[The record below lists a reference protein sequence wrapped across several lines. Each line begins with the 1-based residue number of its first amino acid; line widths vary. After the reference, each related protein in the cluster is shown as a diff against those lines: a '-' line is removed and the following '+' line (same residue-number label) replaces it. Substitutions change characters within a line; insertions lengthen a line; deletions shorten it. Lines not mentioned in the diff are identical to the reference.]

1 MKLTAELGAGA
12 RHQVALVR
20 DARGGRVEFDGAVFD
35 VVMENKPD
43 GALELTLNGH
53 THAVWVAQHGET
65 AYVHAFGRAWT
76 VTLRDPVRGGGADA
90 DEGDIC
96 VAPMPGT
103 VIEVAVAVGERVSA
117 GQTMIVIESMKMQL
131 NLEADRD
138 GIVAEIPCAKGD
150 LFDRDAL
157 LVRLEAGKE

>member
-131 NLEADRD
+131 TAGSGRRWHGRGNSL
-138 GIVAEIPCAKGD
+138 CKG
-150 LFDRDAL
+150 
-157 LVRLEAGKE
+157 

>member
-1 MKLTAELGAGA
+1 MKLTAEVGAGT

-20 DARGGRVEFDGAVFD
+20 DARGGRVEVDGAVVD
-35 VVMENKPD
+35 VVMENKAD
-43 GALELTLNGH
+43 GALALTLGSH

-65 AYVHAFGRAWT
+65 AYVHAFGRAWS
-76 VTLRDPVRGGGADA
+76 VTLRDSVRGGGADA
-90 DEGDIC
+90 EESDVC

-103 VIEVAVAVGERVSA
+103 VVEVAVAVGDRVSA

-131 NLEADRD
+131 NLEAARD
-138 GIVAEIPCAKGD
+138 GVVAEIPRAKGD

-157 LVRLEAGKE
+157 LVRLEAGGE